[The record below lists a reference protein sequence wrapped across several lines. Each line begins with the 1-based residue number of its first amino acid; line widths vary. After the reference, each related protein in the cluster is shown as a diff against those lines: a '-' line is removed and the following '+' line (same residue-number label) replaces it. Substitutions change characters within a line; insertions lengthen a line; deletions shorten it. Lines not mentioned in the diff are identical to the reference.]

1 MIKDP
6 KNKVALVEF
15 RSADGKALEIHGSG
29 SMGFG
34 GCKDVSVNVTKVP
47 DGVVAKIYL
56 LTAKSLVVVP
66 FKLDA
71 IKLP

>member
-15 RSADGKALEIHGSG
+15 RSADGKPVETHGGG

-34 GCKDVSVNVTKVP
+34 GSKDVSVDVTKVP